1 MRRDDFHFELP
12 EELIAQ
18 RPLPVRSH
26 SRLLSVD
33 GHTGDLDDSLIAQ
46 LPDKLRPGDLL
57 VFNDT
62 RVMPARLFGVKASGG
77 KLEMLVER
85 ILDQYRV
92 LAQIRAGK
100 SPKPGTKLRFAD
112 AVDAEVV
119 SRRGELYEVLFLE
132 AQSVQELLELYG
144 HVPLPPYI
152 RRADSDE
159 DRQRYQTVFARE
171 HGAVAAPT
179 AGLHFDDEL
188 LDEIRKHGVEIGFIT
203 LHVGAGTFQPIR
215 VNELYEHRMHPEFV
229 SVSEQLCEQAMAAR
243 ARGGQIVAVGTTVVR
258 SLESA
263 SQDGGLRPFKGET
276 RLFILPGFRF
286 RTVDAMVTNFH
297 LPESSLLMLVCAFGT
312 YQYVMNAYR
321 HAVEQ
326 RYRFFSYGDAMFVTR
341 ANIAGV

>member
-26 SRLLSVD
+26 SRLLAVD
-33 GHTGDLDDSLIAQ
+33 GNTGDLDDGLIAQ

-77 KLEMLVER
+77 KIEMLVER
-85 ILDQYRV
+85 IIDQHRV
-92 LAQIRAGK
+92 LAHIRAGK
-100 SPKPGTKLRFAD
+100 SPKPGTIMRMAD

-119 SRRGELYEVLFLE
+119 SRHGELYEVLFLDT
-132 AQSVQELLELYG
+132 QSVQELLELYG

-152 RRADSDE
+152 TRADSDK
-159 DRQRYQTVFARE
+159 DRYRYQTVFARE
-171 HGAVAAPT
+171 LGAVAAPT
-179 AGLHFDDEL
+179 AGLHFDDDL
-188 LDEIRKHGVEIGFIT
+188 LDEIHKRGVEIGFIT

-215 VNELYEHRMHPEFV
+215 VNELHGHRMHPEFV
-229 SVSEQLCEQAMAAR
+229 SVSEKLCEQTAAAR
-243 ARGGQIVAVGTTVVR
+243 ARGGRVVAVGTTVVR

-263 SQDGGLRPFKGET
+263 SQEGRLRPFKGET

-297 LPESSLLMLVCAFGT
+297 LPESSLLILVCAFGT

-326 RYRFFSYGDAMFVTR
+326 RYRFFSYGDAMFITR
-341 ANIAGV
+341 ANVAGD